1 METITRRVIKR
12 NGEEV
17 VFDVQK
23 ILNAIRKANNEVEPI
38 HRLNEYQIEAVGK
51 IVMDQ
56 ISQSNHA
63 TAVEDIQDM
72 VERGI
77 MEMRTD
83 IREIWQERL
92 TQLMMEYSHLLIR
105 SMKR

>member
-38 HRLNEYQIEAVGK
+38 HRLNEYRLRLVARLLWIRFL
-51 IVMDQ
+51 
-56 ISQSNHA
+56 SQ
-63 TAVEDIQDM
+63 TMLQ
-72 VERGI
+72 
-77 MEMRTD
+77 
-83 IREIWQERL
+83 Q
-92 TQLMMEYSHLLIR
+92 
-105 SMKR
+105 

>member
-38 HRLNEYQIEAVGK
+38 HRLLARLLWIRFV
-51 IVMDQ
+51 
-56 ISQSNHA
+56 SQ
-63 TAVEDIQDM
+63 TMLQ
-72 VERGI
+72 
-77 MEMRTD
+77 
-83 IREIWQERL
+83 Q
-92 TQLMMEYSHLLIR
+92 
-105 SMKR
+105 

>member
-38 HRLNEYQIEAVGK
+38 DLMSTRLRLLARLLWIRFV
-51 IVMDQ
+51 
-56 ISQSNHA
+56 SQ
-63 TAVEDIQDM
+63 TMLQ
-72 VERGI
+72 
-77 MEMRTD
+77 
-83 IREIWQERL
+83 Q
-92 TQLMMEYSHLLIR
+92 
-105 SMKR
+105 

>member
-38 HRLNEYQIEAVGK
+38 PRLNEYQI
-51 IVMDQ
+51 
-56 ISQSNHA
+56 
-63 TAVEDIQDM
+63 
-72 VERGI
+72 
-77 MEMRTD
+77 
-83 IREIWQERL
+83 
-92 TQLMMEYSHLLIR
+92 
-105 SMKR
+105 

>member
-51 IVMDQ
+51 IVMD
-56 ISQSNHA
+56 SDLS
-63 TAVEDIQDM
+63 VKPCYSS
-72 VERGI
+72 RRYSGYG
-77 MEMRTD
+77 RTWHYGD
-83 IREIWQERL
+83 AWI
-92 TQLMMEYSHLLIR
+92 
-105 SMKR
+105 

>member
-51 IVMDQ
+51 NV
-56 ISQSNHA
+56 
-63 TAVEDIQDM
+63 
-72 VERGI
+72 
-77 MEMRTD
+77 
-83 IREIWQERL
+83 
-92 TQLMMEYSHLLIR
+92 
-105 SMKR
+105 